1 MLERRNTQKKL
12 LLIPLDP
19 VHDVALKI
27 INRKLIDRG
36 HQTTLLPPDLPIE
49 EVIERASRIDSDYIL
64 ISRTLGYG
72 VAELLGKFIDM
83 AEAAR
88 LREKNK
94 IILGGKAITPK
105 LAAELGF
112 DKGFGAGTDF
122 EEIIAFIEEK
132 EYQREQES
140 LFRKKI
146 SIPTRHTYQYKNHR
160 IKALLNEITDEIIQW
175 SQKKTSPAIERAKLR
190 LEIIQALKN
199 EAFSEEER
207 SLKIKRLK
215 EKYLSY
221 CDEKIVRFYQQ
232 GSLPPKVRAMSSQ
245 EVSHLDDYIKRQKE
259 NIQIKRMRH
268 TRPFPLVFVQYGTG
282 CPVMDIA
289 HIKTSEAWGADG
301 VFHFDPSWGAR
312 TEGLLEGVLSHEED
326 GSIITWENLSKIKSS
341 LDENTIWTVRAH
353 RGLNTP
359 ETAVMAGELGAD
371 LTKIHMVYGSLNGGT
386 DPARLTLDGLET
398 IKYAAEYHM
407 PFDEP
412 TNEELGGVP
421 AYKSFAGLLIIADLA
436 LKLGAKPILKPLFC
450 YSPDVMITG
459 KMDDNYI
466 DYNVAKIDSL
476 RSIIDAPIWPGEPI
490 GFMTHSEDR
499 IQSSLTT
506 ALHAALAISL
516 DVDAMTIASAD
527 EAYSRGSISLS
538 SRVDTLRAV
547 QETFRFLGKAGIQP
561 TINAREYEKEL
572 TQGIEKTLEEVASR
586 GNFVNALYEGLLGS
600 PEDGAYPGRAG
611 KGTIMEGID

>member
-1 MLERRNTQKKL
+1 MDKDINKRKI

-27 INRKLIDRG
+27 LNRKLKDRG
-36 HQTTLLPPDLPIE
+36 HKTILLPPDLPLE
-49 EVIERASRIDSDYIL
+49 EIISRASEIDIDYVL
-64 ISRTLGYG
+64 VSRTLGYG

-83 AEAAR
+83 AEAANIR
-88 LREKNK
+88 DKAR
-94 IILGGKAITPK
+94 IVLGGKAITPQ

-112 DKGFGAGTDF
+112 DRGFGAGTDF
-122 EEIIAFIEEK
+122 EEIIAYVENRKYEQEK
-132 EYQREQES
+132 EK

-146 SIPTRHTYQYKNHR
+146 SIPAQHSYQYKNNK
-160 IKALLNEITDEIIQW
+160 IKNLLNEITDEIIQW
-175 SQKKTSPAIERAKLR
+175 SNNKTSPAIERAR
-190 LEIIQALKN
+190 LKKSMISTKKDDNLSQKEK
-199 EAFSEEER
+199 SD
-207 SLKIKRLK
+207 KIKSLQK
-215 EKYLSY
+215 KYISY
-221 CDEKIVRFYQQ
+221 CDEKIFQFYQN
-232 GSLPPKVRAMSSQ
+232 GKLPNKVRSLFPEEIA
-245 EVSHLDDYIKRQKE
+245 ELDTYIKKQKE
-259 NIQIKRMRH
+259 NANFKKIRH
-268 TRPFPLVFVQYGTG
+268 TQSLPLVFVQYGTG
-282 CPVMDIA
+282 CPIMDIA

-326 GSIITWENLSKIKSS
+326 GSILTLENLAKIKSS
-341 LDENTIWTVRAH
+341 LHPETFWTVRAH

-386 DPARLTLDGLET
+386 DPARLTVDGVET
-398 IKYAAEYHM
+398 IKYAAEYNM

-421 AYKSFAGLLIIADLA
+421 AYKSFAGLLIIAELA
-436 LKLGAKPILKPLFC
+436 LKLKAQPILKPLFC

-466 DYNVAKIDSL
+466 DYNVAKIKSL
-476 RSIIDAPIWPGEPI
+476 RSIIDTPIWPGEPI

-506 ALHAALAISL
+506 ALHAAIAISL
-516 DVDAMTIASAD
+516 NVDAITIASAD

-547 QETFRFLGKAGIQP
+547 QEVFRFLGKAEIKP
-561 TINAREYEKEL
+561 TRKVKEYEKEI
-572 TQGIEKTLEEVASR
+572 TQGIEKTLEQVAKR
-586 GNFVNALYEGLLGS
+586 GSFVNSLYEGLLGS

-611 KGTIMEGID
+611 KETVIER

>member
-1 MLERRNTQKKL
+1 MLKMDKDINKRKV

-27 INRKLIDRG
+27 LNRKLKDRG
-36 HQTTLLPPDLPIE
+36 HETILLPPDLPLE
-49 EVIERASRIDSDYIL
+49 EIIDRASEIDMEYVL
-64 ISRTLGYG
+64 VSRTLGYG

-83 AEAAR
+83 TEAANIR
-88 LREKNK
+88 DKAK
-94 IILGGKAITPK
+94 IVLGGKAITPQ

-122 EEIIAFIEEK
+122 EEIVAYVENRKYEQEK
-132 EYQREQES
+132 EKS
-140 LFRKKI
+140 FRKKI
-146 SIPTRHTYQYKNHR
+146 SIPAHHSYQYKNNK
-160 IKALLNEITDEIIQW
+160 IKKLLNEITDEIIQW
-175 SQKKTSPAIERAKLR
+175 SNNKISPAIERARLR
-190 LEIIQALKN
+190 KN
-199 EAFSEEER
+199 MISINRNNNLSKIEKSD
-207 SLKIKRLK
+207 KIKSLQK
-215 EKYLSY
+215 KYLSY
-221 CDEKIVRFYQQ
+221 CDQKILQFYQE
-232 GSLPPKVRAMSSQ
+232 GKLPNKVRALSPK
-245 EVSHLDDYIKRQKE
+245 EIAELDTYINKQKE
-259 NIQIKRMRH
+259 NTNFKKIRH
-268 TRPFPLVFVQYGTG
+268 TQSMPLVFVQYGTG
-282 CPVMDIA
+282 CPIMDIA

-326 GSIITWENLSKIKSS
+326 GSIITLENLAKIKSS
-341 LDENTIWTVRAH
+341 LHQETIWTVRAH

-359 ETAVMAGELGAD
+359 ETVVMAGELGAD

-386 DPARLTLDGLET
+386 DPARLTIDGVET
-398 IKYAAEYHM
+398 IRYAAEYNM

-421 AYKSFAGLLIIADLA
+421 AYKSFAGLLIVADLA
-436 LKLGAKPILKPLFC
+436 LKLGAQPILKPLFC

-466 DYNVAKIDSL
+466 DYNVAKIKSL
-476 RSIIDAPIWPGEPI
+476 RSIIDTPIWPGEPI

-506 ALHAALAISL
+506 ALHAAIAISL
-516 DVDAMTIASAD
+516 NVDAITIASAD

-547 QETFRFLGKAGIQP
+547 QEVFRFLGKAEIKP
-561 TINAREYEKEL
+561 TIKVKEYEKEI
-572 TQGIEKTLEEVASR
+572 TKGIEKTLEKVAKR
-586 GNFVNALYEGLLGS
+586 GSFVNSLYDGLLGS
-600 PEDGAYPGRAG
+600 SEDGAYPGRAG
-611 KGTIMEGID
+611 KGTVIGR

>member
-1 MLERRNTQKKL
+1 MDKDINRRRV

-27 INRKLIDRG
+27 LNRKLKDRG
-36 HQTTLLPPDLPIE
+36 HKTILLPPDLPLE
-49 EVIERASRIDSDYIL
+49 EIIARASEIDVDYVL
-64 ISRTLGYG
+64 VSRTLGYG

-83 AEAAR
+83 AEAANIR
-88 LREKNK
+88 DKAK
-94 IILGGKAITPK
+94 IVLGGKAITPQ

-112 DKGFGAGTDF
+112 DRGFGAGTDF
-122 EEIIAFIEEK
+122 EEIIAYVENRKYEQEK
-132 EYQREQES
+132 EK
-140 LFRKKI
+140 LFKKKI
-146 SIPTRHTYQYKNHR
+146 SIPAQHNYQYKNNK
-160 IKALLNEITDEIIQW
+160 IKKLLNEITDEIIQW
-175 SQKKTSPAIERAKLR
+175 SNNKTSPAIERAR
-190 LEIIQALKN
+190 LKKSMISINKDANLSQKEK
-199 EAFSEEER
+199 SH
-207 SLKIKRLK
+207 KIKSLQK
-215 EKYLSY
+215 EYLSY
-221 CDEKIVRFYQQ
+221 CDEKILQFYQE
-232 GSLPPKVRAMSSQ
+232 GKLPNKVRALSPK
-245 EVSHLDDYIKRQKE
+245 EIAELDTYIKKQKE
-259 NIQIKRMRH
+259 NINFKKIRH
-268 TRPFPLVFVQYGTG
+268 TQSMPLVFVQYGTG
-282 CPVMDIA
+282 CPIMDIA

-326 GSIITWENLSKIKSS
+326 GSILTLENLAKIKSS
-341 LDENTIWTVRAH
+341 LHPETFWTVRAH

-359 ETAVMAGELGAD
+359 ETAAMAGELGAD

-386 DPARLTLDGLET
+386 DPARLTIDGVET
-398 IKYAAEYHM
+398 IKYAAEYNM

-436 LKLGAKPILKPLFC
+436 LKLNAQPILKPLFC
-450 YSPDVMITG
+450 YSPDVMING

-466 DYNVAKIDSL
+466 DYNFAKINSL
-476 RSIIDAPIWPGEPI
+476 RSIIDTPIWPGEPI

-506 ALHAALAISL
+506 ALHAAIAISL
-516 DVDAMTIASAD
+516 NVDAITIASAD

-547 QETFRFLGKAGIQP
+547 QEVFRFLGKAEIKP
-561 TINAREYEKEL
+561 TEKVKEYEKEI
-572 TQGIEKTLEEVASR
+572 TQGIEKTLEQVARR
-586 GNFVNALYEGLLGS
+586 GSFINSLYDGLLGS

-611 KGTIMEGID
+611 KGTVIER

>member
-1 MLERRNTQKKL
+1 MNKKSNQKKI

-27 INRKLIDRG
+27 INRKLQDRG
-36 HQTTLLPPDLPIE
+36 HQTILLPPDLPIE
-49 EVIERASRIDSDYIL
+49 EIIEQASHMDIDYIL

-83 AEAAR
+83 AEAAK
-88 LREKNK
+88 LRDKAK
-94 IILGGKAITPK
+94 MILGGKAITPQ

-112 DKGFGAGTDF
+112 DKGFGDGTDY
-122 EEIIAFIEEK
+122 EEVIAFIEDREYQKEK
-132 EYQREQES
+132 ET

-146 SIPTRHTYQYKNHR
+146 SIPSQHTYQYKNHK
-160 IKALLNEITDEIIQW
+160 IAKLLSEITDEIIQW
-175 SQKKTSPAIERAKLR
+175 SKKKSSPGIERARLRKKLICVDKDTA
-190 LEIIQALKN
+190 LSEKDKAVKLKN
-199 EAFSEEER
+199 
-207 SLKIKRLK
+207 LK
-215 EKYLSY
+215 EKYLTY
-221 CDEKIVRFYQQ
+221 CDEKIVRSYQQ
-232 GSLPPKVRAMSSQ
+232 GLLPAKVRALSPEEISQ
-245 EVSHLDDYIKRQKE
+245 LDNYIKNQKE
-259 NIQIKRMRH
+259 RIRFKKIRH
-268 TRPFPLVFVQYGTG
+268 TQSLPLVFVQYGTG

-289 HIKTSEAWGADG
+289 HIKTSESWGADG

-312 TEGLLEGVLSHEED
+312 TEGLLAGVLSHEED
-326 GSIITWENLSKIKSS
+326 GSIITLENLAKIKSS
-341 LDENTIWTVRAH
+341 LHKETIWTVRAH

-359 ETAVMAGELGAD
+359 ETALLAGELGAD

-386 DPARLTLDGLET
+386 DPARLTLDGIEA
-398 IKYAAEYHM
+398 IKYAAKYHM

-436 LKLGAKPILKPLFC
+436 LRLGAEPILKPLFC

-466 DYNVAKIDSL
+466 DYNVAKIESL

-516 DVDAMTIASAD
+516 HVDAITIASAD

-547 QETFRFLGKAGIQP
+547 QEVFRFLGKAKISP
-561 TINAREYEKEL
+561 TIKAKEYEKEIS
-572 TQGIEKTLEEVASR
+572 QGIEKTLEKIVQR
-586 GNFVNALYEGLLGS
+586 GSFVDALYEGLLGTAQ
-600 PEDGAYPGRAG
+600 DGAYPGRAG
-611 KGTIMEGID
+611 RDTIIEG

>member
-1 MLERRNTQKKL
+1 MNNSINKRKI

-27 INRKLIDRG
+27 LNRKLKERG
-36 HQTTLLPPDLPIE
+36 HYTVLLPPDLPLE
-49 EVIERASRIDSDYIL
+49 EIIDRASDVDANYVL
-64 ISRTLGYG
+64 VSRTLGYG

-83 AEAAR
+83 AEAA
-88 LREKNK
+88 K
-94 IILGGKAITPK
+94 IRDKAKVVLGGKAITPQ
-105 LAAELGF
+105 LASELGF

-122 EEIIAFIEEK
+122 EEIIAYIEDREFQREK
-132 EYQREQES
+132 EK

-146 SIPTRHTYQYKNHR
+146 SIPASHTYQYKNNR
-160 IKALLNEITDEIIQW
+160 IRGLLNEITDEIIQW
-175 SQKKTSPAIERAKLR
+175 SQRKSSPGIERAKLR
-190 LEIIQALKN
+190 GKMINVYKDDVLTDEDKA
-199 EAFSEEER
+199 R
-207 SLKIKRLK
+207 KIKVLK
-215 EKYLSY
+215 ENYLSY
-221 CDEKIVRFYQQ
+221 CDDKISRFYQQ
-232 GSLPPKVRAMSSQ
+232 GLLPDKVRLLSP
-245 EVSHLDDYIKRQKE
+245 EEINKLDIYIQKQKE
-259 NIQIKRMRH
+259 NTNFKKMRH
-268 TRPFPLVFVQYGTG
+268 TQSLPLVFVQYGTG
-282 CPVMDIA
+282 CPIMDIA

-326 GSIITWENLSKIKSS
+326 GSIITWENLAKIKSS
-341 LDENTIWTVRAH
+341 LHKETIWTVRAH

-359 ETAVMAGELGAD
+359 ETAVIAGKLGAD
-371 LTKIHMVYGSLNGGT
+371 LTKIHIVYGSLNGGT
-386 DPARLTLDGLET
+386 DPARLTIDGLEA
-398 IKYAAEYHM
+398 IKYAAKYKM

-436 LKLGAKPILKPLFC
+436 LKLKAQPILKPLFC

-466 DYNVAKIDSL
+466 DYNVAKINSL

-516 DVDAMTIASAD
+516 KVNAITIASAD
-527 EAYSRGSISLS
+527 EAYSRGPISLS
-538 SRVDTLRAV
+538 SRIDTLRAV
-547 QETFRFLGKAGIQP
+547 QEVFRFLGKAEMKP
-561 TINAREYEKEL
+561 TSKAKEYEKEI
-572 TQGIEKTLEEVASR
+572 TKGIQATLEKVAKR
-586 GNFVNALYEGLLGS
+586 GSFINALYEGLLGS
-600 PEDGAYPGRAG
+600 PQDGAYPGRAG
-611 KGTIMEGID
+611 RNTLIER

>member
-1 MLERRNTQKKL
+1 MDKDINRRKV

-27 INRKLIDRG
+27 LNRKLKDIG
-36 HQTTLLPPDLPIE
+36 HQTILLPPDLPLE
-49 EVIERASRIDSDYIL
+49 EIIGRASEIEVDYVL
-64 ISRTLGYG
+64 VSRTLGYG

-83 AEAAR
+83 AEAA
-88 LREKNK
+88 K
-94 IILGGKAITPK
+94 IRDKAKIVLGGKAITPQ

-112 DKGFGAGTDF
+112 DRGFGAGTDF
-122 EEIIAFIEEK
+122 EEIIAYIENRKYEQEK
-132 EYQREQES
+132 EK
-140 LFRKKI
+140 LFRKKT
-146 SIPTRHTYQYKNHR
+146 SIPAQHSYQYKNKN
-160 IKALLNEITDEIIQW
+160 IKNLLNEITDEIIQW
-175 SQKKTSPAIERAKLR
+175 SENKISPATERAKLR
-190 LEIIQALKN
+190 KSMISISKDINLSQ
-199 EAFSEEER
+199 EEK
-207 SLKIKRLK
+207 SDKIKSSQK
-215 EKYLSY
+215 EYLSY
-221 CDEKIVRFYQQ
+221 CDKKILQFYQE
-232 GSLPPKVRAMSSQ
+232 GKLPNKVRALSPK
-245 EVSHLDDYIKRQKE
+245 EITELDTYINKQKE
-259 NIQIKRMRH
+259 NNNFKKIRH
-268 TRPFPLVFVQYGTG
+268 TQSMPLVFVQYGTG
-282 CPVMDIA
+282 CIIMDIA

-312 TEGLLEGVLSHEED
+312 TEGLLKGVLSHEED
-326 GSIITWENLSKIKSS
+326 GSIITLENLAKIKSS
-341 LDENTIWTVRAH
+341 LHQETIWTVRAH

-386 DPARLTLDGLET
+386 DPARLTVDGVQT
-398 IKYAAEYHM
+398 IKYAAEYNM

-421 AYKSFAGLLIIADLA
+421 AYKSFAGMLIIADLA
-436 LKLGAKPILKPLFC
+436 LKLNAQPILKPLFC

-466 DYNVAKIDSL
+466 DYNFAKINSL
-476 RSIIDAPIWPGEPI
+476 RSIIDTPIWPGEPI

-506 ALHAALAISL
+506 ALHAAIAISL
-516 DVDAMTIASAD
+516 NVDAITIASAD

-547 QETFRFLGKAGIQP
+547 QEVFRFLGKAEIKP
-561 TINAREYEKEL
+561 TIKVKEYEKEI
-572 TQGIEKTLEEVASR
+572 TQGIEKTLEQVARR
-586 GNFVNALYEGLLGS
+586 GSFVNSLYDGLLGS

-611 KGTIMEGID
+611 KGTVIER